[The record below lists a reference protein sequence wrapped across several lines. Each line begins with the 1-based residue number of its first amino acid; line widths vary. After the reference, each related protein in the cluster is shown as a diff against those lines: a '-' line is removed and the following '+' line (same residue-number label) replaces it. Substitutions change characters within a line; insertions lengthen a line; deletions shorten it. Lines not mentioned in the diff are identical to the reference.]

1 MTTRQARNRSI
12 PTVIF
17 LLRHCAELGRDLK
30 AAASKRTDKCTS
42 NQGLHDDAG
51 IGTLFALE
59 CVAHR
64 GG

>member
-1 MTTRQARNRSI
+1 MTTRQAKNSSI

-17 LLRHCAELGRDLK
+17 LLRQCAELGRGIE
-30 AAASKRTDKCTS
+30 ASAIQKTDKCMS
-42 NQGLHDDAG
+42 NQGLHHAAG

-59 CVAHR
+59 CVAHC